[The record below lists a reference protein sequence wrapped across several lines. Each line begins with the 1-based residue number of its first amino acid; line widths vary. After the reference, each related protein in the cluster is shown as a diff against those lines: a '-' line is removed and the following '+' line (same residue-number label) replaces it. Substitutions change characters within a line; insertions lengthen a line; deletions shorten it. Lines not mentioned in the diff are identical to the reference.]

1 MNIIYQDL
9 ENAKRK
15 IERIFTRNPHASPSA
30 TFRDLRSM
38 VTVSFFGDYPILST
52 IFDIMNELGIQ
63 PTRFQI
69 NYCFNQSEE
78 LNNEPKKIKMELLNQ
93 LFDIRYV
100 QLKTDNNSI
109 KEDKN

>member
-1 MNIIYQDL
+1 MKIIYQDL
-9 ENAKRK
+9 EIVKSKVKR
-15 IERIFTRNPHASPSA
+15 IYTRNPHASPSA
-30 TFRDLRSM
+30 TFRNLRHM
-38 VTVSFFGDYPILST
+38 ATVSLIGDYPILST
-52 IFDIMNELGIQ
+52 VFNIMNELGVQ

-69 NYCFNQSEE
+69 NYCFNQSDE
-78 LNNEPKKIKMELLNQ
+78 LNDEPKKIKMELLNQ